1 MKSRYLFSE
10 INKPI
15 SQIGLGTVAY
25 NVENKEKWYEI
36 LDYFVENG
44 GTLIDTA
51 RGYSTSEEVIGSW
64 LNERPIR
71 EKVVILTKCGLTSQG
86 ILPEEN
92 YPDIVHNELS
102 TSLQTLRTDY
112 VDIYMLHR
120 DNLEMTVEQIL
131 APLNEEIAK
140 GRVKVLGAS
149 NWEYRRVEE
158 ANQYAY
164 KHNMKGFALVSN
176 TLSLAV
182 PSAAF
187 YPGLVS
193 TDKMGERWHIET
205 GIPLVPWS
213 SLARGFFTGKYT
225 PDMRNDASLKPG
237 SFEARMVKVYCTDE
251 NFERLNR
258 AKELGERKG
267 YTAMEVALAWLLY
280 KPFPIV
286 PLVGPRECEELA
298 SCIKA
303 LSLSLTETEVKWL
316 NLEA

>member
-15 SQIGLGTVAY
+15 SQFGLGTVAY
-25 NVENKEKWYEI
+25 NIENKGKWHRI

-64 LNERPIR
+64 LDGRCIR
-71 EKVVILTKCGLTSQG
+71 DKVVIITKCGLTNEG
-86 ILPEEN
+86 VLPEGN

-102 TSLQTLRTDY
+102 TSLETLRTDY
-112 VDIYMLHR
+112 IDIYMLHR
-120 DNLEMTVEQIL
+120 DNQEMTVEEIL
-131 APLNEEIAK
+131 SPLNEEISK
-140 GRVKVLGAS
+140 GRIKVLGAS

-176 TLSLAV
+176 NISLAV
-182 PSAAF
+182 PTAAF
-187 YPGLVS
+187 YRGLVT
-193 TDKMGERWHIET
+193 TDKMGEEWHKQT
-205 GIPLVPWS
+205 GIPLIPWS

-225 PDMRNDASLKPG
+225 PEMRNNVSLKSG
-237 SFEARMVKVYCTDE
+237 SFEARMVKVYCTDG
-251 NFERLNR
+251 NFERLSR
-258 AKELGERKG
+258 AKKLGDEKG
-267 YTAMEVALAWLLY
+267 YTAMEVALAWLLH

-286 PLVGPRECEELA
+286 PLVGPREIEELA

-303 LSLSLTETEVKWL
+303 LSLSLTETEIKWL
-316 NLEA
+316 NIEI

>member
-25 NVENKEKWYEI
+25 NIEYKEKWHKI
-36 LDYFVENG
+36 LDYFVEHG

-51 RGYSTSEEVIGSW
+51 RGYSTSEEVIGNWMEKRS
-64 LNERPIR
+64 IR
-71 EKVVILTKCGLTSQG
+71 DKVVIITKCGLTSQG
-86 ILPEEN
+86 VLPEEN
-92 YPDIVHNELS
+92 YPDLVHNELS

-120 DNLEMTVEQIL
+120 DNLEMTVEEIL
-131 APLNEEIAK
+131 EPLNEEIAK
-140 GRVKVLGAS
+140 GKVKILGAS

-176 TLSLAV
+176 TISLAF
-182 PSAAF
+182 PAAAF
-187 YPGLVS
+187 YPGLIS

-205 GIPLVPWS
+205 GIPLIPWS

-225 PDMRNDASLKPG
+225 PEMRNTVSLK
-237 SFEARMVKVYCTDE
+237 SDTFTARMLKVYCTDE

-258 AKELGERKG
+258 AKKLGEEKG

-280 KPFPIV
+280 KPYPIV
-286 PLVGPRECEELA
+286 PLVGPRECEELE
-298 SCIKA
+298 SCFKA
-303 LSLSLTETEVKWL
+303 LSLSLTEKEVKWL
-316 NLEA
+316 NLEI